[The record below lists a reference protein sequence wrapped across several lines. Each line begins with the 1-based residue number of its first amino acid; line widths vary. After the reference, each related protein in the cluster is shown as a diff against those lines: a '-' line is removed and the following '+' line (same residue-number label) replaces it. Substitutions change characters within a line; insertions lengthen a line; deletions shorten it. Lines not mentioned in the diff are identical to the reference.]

1 MSNQSN
7 AASRVEG
14 APFSMKAIM
23 GPMMAIVV
31 GMIMVILDSTVMNIA
46 VPVLMHDFGT
56 TVNTMQWS
64 ITAYTLALSAVIPLA
79 GWLTD
84 RFGAKQIFL
93 ITIFLFTAGSL
104 LCSFAATPEQ
114 LIVYRIIQ
122 GIGGGM
128 VQPIGM
134 AIIFKLAPPN
144 KQGAVMGMLG
154 IPMMLGP
161 ALGPVLGGYLL
172 EYATWHWIFLINLP
186 IGIIA
191 ILVGLKFLPRVE
203 RKTVPALDFWGMLLA
218 PIAFATLSYAVSEGG
233 KDWGSKNTIVSLIV
247 GIVALLLF
255 IIVELRHRQPLLEL
269 RVFKSWDF
277 TLGIVTSWLSTMALF
292 GSFLFVPMYMQ
303 QVFHYA
309 PLKTGFMILPQVAM
323 TGLFMPFGG
332 KLFDKFGARAVSV
345 VGIALISAGMFYMS
359 QIQADSGAGY
369 VITATMI
376 MGAGM
381 GLSMMPVNTH
391 ILKVAPRHLV
401 GRVTPLTSAA
411 QQVVVSFAVAGLAS
425 YMSTRVVDHMAA
437 NKGDAAVSLV
447 SAFGD
452 TFFIAGCIG
461 AAGALLALLLRKP
474 KVAED
479 AEASD
484 QAQAPVMMGH

>member
-1 MSNQSN
+1 MSNHSN
-7 AASRVEG
+7 AVATPDG
-14 APFSMKAIM
+14 APFSMRSIM
-23 GPMMAIVV
+23 GPLMAIVV

-46 VPVLMHDFGT
+46 LPTLMEDFKST
-56 TVNTMQWS
+56 INTMQWS

-93 ITIFLFTAGSL
+93 ITIFLFAAGSL
-104 LCSFAATPEQ
+104 LCSFASTPEQ
-114 LIVYRIIQ
+114 LIIYRIIQ

-191 ILVGLKFLPRVE
+191 ILVGLRYLPRVE
-203 RKTVPALDFWGMLLA
+203 RKSVPALDFWGMLLA

-233 KDWGSKNTIVSLIV
+233 KDWGSTHTIIGLIV
-247 GIVALLLF
+247 GIVALVAF
-255 IIVELRHRQPLLEL
+255 IFVELRHKQPLLEL
-269 RVFKSWDF
+269 RVFGSADF
-277 TLGIVTSWLSTMALF
+277 TLGIVTSWLMFMALF

-303 QVFHYA
+303 QVFHYS

-323 TGLFMPFGG
+323 TGIFMPIGG
-332 KLFDKFGARAVSV
+332 KLFDKFGARIVCV
-345 VGIALISAGMFYMS
+345 VGIAFVAAGMFYMS
-359 QIQADSGAGY
+359 QIQADSGASY
-369 VITATMI
+369 VITAIMI
-376 MGAGM
+376 MGVGM

-391 ILKVAPRHLV
+391 ILKAAPRRLV
-401 GRVTPLTSAA
+401 DRVTPLTSAA

-425 YMSTRVVDHMAA
+425 YLSTRVADHMASS
-437 NKGDAAVSLV
+437 KGDQGVSLV
-447 SAFGD
+447 AAFGD
-452 TFFIAGCIG
+452 TFFIAGCL
-461 AAGALLALLLRKP
+461 AVAGAILALTLRKP
-474 KVAED
+474 KPAEGD
-479 AEASD
+479 GTEGVH
-484 QAQAPVMMGH
+484 APVMMH

>member
-1 MSNQSN
+1 MSNLSH
-7 AASRVEG
+7 AVAGTDS
-14 APFSMKAIM
+14 APFSMRAII
-23 GPMMAIVV
+23 GPLMAIVV

-46 VPVLMHDFGT
+46 LPVLMEDFGS

-84 RFGAKQIFL
+84 RFGAKQIFM
-93 ITIFLFTAGSL
+93 ITILLFTAGSV
-104 LCSFAATPEQ
+104 LCSFATTPEQ

-191 ILVGLKFLPRVE
+191 IMAGLRYLPRVE
-203 RKTVPALDFWGMLLA
+203 RRTVPRLDIGGILLA
-218 PIAFATLSYAVSEGG
+218 PIAFATLSYAFSEAGE
-233 KDWGSKNTIVSLIV
+233 DWGATTTLVSLGI
-247 GIVALLLF
+247 GIVALVWF
-255 IIVELRHRQPLLEL
+255 IIVELRHEQPLLEL
-269 RVFKSWDF
+269 RVFKSFDF
-277 TLGIVTSWLSTMALF
+277 SVGIVASWLSTMALF

-303 QVFHYA
+303 QVFGYE

-323 TGLFMPFGG
+323 TGVFMPIGG
-332 KLFDKFGARAVSV
+332 KIFDKYGARGVSV
-345 VGIALISAGMFYMS
+345 VGISLVAVGMFYMS
-359 QIQADSGAGY
+359 QIQADSDAGFL
-369 VITATMI
+369 IGATMF

-381 GLSMMPVNTH
+381 GLSMMPINTH
-391 ILKVAPRHLV
+391 ILKVAPRRLV

-425 YMSTRVVDHMAA
+425 YMSSRLIDHMATSE
-437 NKGDAAVSLV
+437 GDQVGPMVA
-447 SAFGD
+447 AFGD
-452 TFFIAGCIG
+452 TFFVAGCI
-461 AAGALLALLLRKP
+461 AVVGALLAILLRKP
-474 KVAED
+474 KVAYD
-479 AEASD
+479 TSD
-484 QAQAPVMMGH
+484 DGIEAPVMMGH

>member
-1 MSNQSN
+1 MSSQTNVG
-7 AASRVEG
+7 AVAEG
-14 APFSMKAIM
+14 TPFSMKAIM

-46 VPVLMHDFGT
+46 MPVLMDDFGT

-104 LCSFAATPEQ
+104 LCSFATTPEQ

-191 ILVGLKFLPRVE
+191 IMVGLKYLPRVE
-203 RKTVPALDFWGMLLA
+203 RKTVPRLDIWGIILA

-233 KDWGSKNTIVSLIV
+233 EDWGSANTLISLGV
-247 GIVALLLF
+247 GIVALVLF
-255 IIVELRHRQPLLEL
+255 IIVEFRHEQPLLEL
-269 RVFKSWDF
+269 RVFKSYDF
-277 TLGIVTSWLSTMALF
+277 TIGIVASWLSTMALF

-303 QVFHYA
+303 QVFGYE

-323 TGLFMPFGG
+323 TGLFMPIGG
-332 KLFDKFGARAVSV
+332 KLFDKFGARGVSV
-345 VGIALISAGMFYMS
+345 VGIAFVAAGMFYMS
-359 QIQADSGAGY
+359 QIQANSGAGY
-369 VITATMI
+369 VIIATML
-376 MGAGM
+376 MGIGM
-381 GLSMMPVNTH
+381 GLSMMPINTH
-391 ILKVAPRHLV
+391 ILKVAPRRLV

-425 YMSTRVVDHMAA
+425 YMSSRFADHMAA
-437 NKGDAAVSLV
+437 NNNDEAASSVLS
-447 SAFGD
+447 FGD
-452 TFFIAGCIG
+452 TFFVAGCI
-461 AAGALLALLLRKP
+461 AVAGALLAILLRKP
-474 KVAED
+474 KVAEEED
-479 AEASD
+479 GETVN
-484 QAQAPVMMGH
+484 APVMMH

>member
-1 MSNQSN
+1 MSSQTNVG
-7 AASRVEG
+7 AAVEE

-46 VPVLMHDFGT
+46 LPTLMSDFDS

-84 RFGAKQIFL
+84 RFGAKQVFL
-93 ITIFLFTAGSL
+93 ITIFLFTAGSI
-104 LCSFAATPEQ
+104 LCSFATTPEQ
-114 LIVYRIIQ
+114 LIIYRIIQ
-122 GIGGGM
+122 GVGGGM

-191 ILVGLKFLPRVE
+191 IMVGLRYLPKVE
-203 RKTVPALDFWGMLLA
+203 RKSVPALDFWGMLLA

-233 KDWGSKNTIVSLIV
+233 KDWGSTNTIVSLIV
-247 GIVALLLF
+247 GGVALVLF
-255 IIVELRHRQPLLEL
+255 IIVELLHKQPLLEL
-269 RVFKSWDF
+269 RVFGSSDF
-277 TLGIVTSWLSTMALF
+277 TIGIFASWLMTMALF

-303 QVFHYA
+303 QVFHYE

-323 TGLFMPFGG
+323 TGLFMPIGG
-332 KLFDKFGARAVSV
+332 KLFDKFGARVVSV
-345 VGIALISAGMFYMS
+345 VGIGFIAAGLFYMS
-359 QIQADSGAGY
+359 QIHADSGAGY

-376 MGAGM
+376 MGVGM

-391 ILKVAPRHLV
+391 ILKVAPRKLV
-401 GRVTPLTSAA
+401 GRVTPLVSAA
-411 QQVVVSFAVAGLAS
+411 QQVVVSFAIAGLAS
-425 YMSTRVVDHMAA
+425 YMGNRIEDHMAA
-437 NKGDAAVSLV
+437 TKGDAAVSLV

-452 TFFIAGCIG
+452 TFLVAGCI
-461 AAGALLALLLRKP
+461 AVAGALLAILLRRP
-474 KVAED
+474 KVAEED
-479 AEASD
+479 AGEAVN
-484 QAQAPVMMGH
+484 APVMMH

>member
-1 MSNQSN
+1 MSSVTNVGS
-7 AASRVEG
+7 AAEE

-46 VPVLMHDFGT
+46 LPTLMSDFDS

-104 LCSFAATPEQ
+104 LCSFATTPEQ
-114 LIVYRIIQ
+114 LILYRIIQ
-122 GIGGGM
+122 GVGGGM

-191 ILVGLKFLPRVE
+191 IMVGLRFLPKVE

-233 KDWGSKNTIVSLIV
+233 KDWGSTSTLVSL
-247 GIVALLLF
+247 GIGIAALLLF
-255 IIVELRHRQPLLEL
+255 IIVELRHKQPLLEL
-269 RVFKSWDF
+269 RVFGSSDF
-277 TLGIVTSWLSTMALF
+277 TIGMFASWLMTMALF

-303 QVFHYA
+303 QVFHYE

-323 TGLFMPFGG
+323 TGLFMPIGG
-332 KLFDKFGARAVSV
+332 KLFDKFGARVVSM
-345 VGIALISAGMFYMS
+345 VGIGFVAAGLFYMS
-359 QIQADSGAGY
+359 QIAADSGAGY
-369 VITATMI
+369 VITATMM
-376 MGAGM
+376 MGVGM

-391 ILKVAPRHLV
+391 ILKVAPRKLV
-401 GRVTPLTSAA
+401 GRVTPLVSAA
-411 QQVVVSFAVAGLAS
+411 QQVIVSFAIAGLAS
-425 YMSTRVVDHMAA
+425 YMGNRVESHMTAT
-437 NKGDAAVSLV
+437 KGDAAASLV

-452 TFFIAGCIG
+452 TFLVAGCI
-461 AAGALLALLLRKP
+461 AVAGALLAILLRRP
-474 KVAED
+474 KD
-479 AEASD
+479 AEEEGGDAVN
-484 QAQAPVMMGH
+484 APVMMH

>member
-1 MSNQSN
+1 MSNQSS
-7 AASRVEG
+7 AVASAE

-23 GPMMAIVV
+23 GPLMAIVV

-46 VPVLMHDFGT
+46 LPTLMEDFKS

-93 ITIFLFTAGSL
+93 LTIFLFAAGSL
-104 LCSFAATPEQ
+104 LCSFATTPEQ
-114 LIVYRIIQ
+114 LIIYRIIQ

-186 IGIIA
+186 IGVIA
-191 ILVGLKFLPRVE
+191 ILVGLRYLPRVE
-203 RKTVPALDFWGMLLA
+203 RKVVPALDFWGMLLA

-233 KDWGSKNTIVSLIV
+233 KDWGSLHTIISLIIGV
-247 GIVALLLF
+247 VALVLF
-255 IIVELRHRQPLLEL
+255 IAVELNHKQPLLEL
-269 RVFKSWDF
+269 RVFRSGDF
-277 TLGIVTSWLSTMALF
+277 TVGIITSWLMFMALF

-323 TGLFMPFGG
+323 TGVFMPIGG
-332 KLFDKFGARAVSV
+332 KLFDKFGARLVCV
-345 VGIALISAGMFYMS
+345 VGIAFVAAGMFYMS

-376 MGAGM
+376 MGVGM

-391 ILKVAPRHLV
+391 ILKAAPRRLV
-401 GRVTPLTSAA
+401 DRVTPLTSAA

-425 YMSTRVVDHMAA
+425 YLSTRVADHMAET
-437 NKGDAAVSLV
+437 KGDQGVSLV

-452 TFFIAGCIG
+452 TFFIAGCI
-461 AAGALLALLLRKP
+461 AVAGALLAIALRKP
-474 KVAED
+474 KASED
-479 AEASD
+479 DSTEGAH
-484 QAQAPVMMGH
+484 APVMMH

>member
-1 MSNQSN
+1 MSNHPN
-7 AASRVEG
+7 AIATE
-14 APFSMKAIM
+14 APFSMRAII
-23 GPMMAIVV
+23 GPLMAIVV

-46 VPVLMHDFGT
+46 LPTLMEDFGS

-84 RFGAKQIFL
+84 RFGAKQIFML
-93 ITIFLFTAGSL
+93 TIFLFTAGSV
-104 LCSFAATPEQ
+104 LCSFATTPEQ
-114 LIVYRIIQ
+114 LILYRIIQ
-122 GIGGGM
+122 GVGGGM

-191 ILVGLKFLPRVE
+191 IIVGLRYLPKVE

-233 KDWGSKNTIVSLIV
+233 KDWSSTNFLISLAI
-247 GIVALLLF
+247 GVAALVAF
-255 IIVELRHRQPLLEL
+255 IIVELLHKQPLLEL
-269 RVFKSWDF
+269 RVFGSSDF
-277 TLGIVTSWLSTMALF
+277 TIGIFASWLMTMALF

-303 QVFHYA
+303 QVFHYE

-323 TGLFMPFGG
+323 TGVFMPIGG
-332 KLFDKFGARAVSV
+332 KLFDKFGARVVSV
-345 VGIALISAGMFYMS
+345 VGIGFVAAGLFYLS

-376 MGAGM
+376 MGVGM

-391 ILKVAPRHLV
+391 ILKVAPRRLV
-401 GRVTPLTSAA
+401 GRVTPLVSAA

-425 YMSTRVVDHMAA
+425 YLGTRVEDHMAA
-437 NKGDAAVSLV
+437 AKGDAAAALV

-452 TFFIAGCIG
+452 TFMVAGCI
-461 AAGALLALLLRKP
+461 AVAGALLAILLRKP
-474 KVAED
+474 KVTEEED
-479 AEASD
+479 GDAVN
-484 QAQAPVMMGH
+484 APVMMGH

>member
-1 MSNQSN
+1 MSSQTNVG
-7 AASRVEG
+7 AAAEG

-46 VPVLMHDFGT
+46 MPALMGDFDANI
-56 TVNTMQWS
+56 NTMQWS
-64 ITAYTLALSAVIPLA
+64 ITAYTLSLSAVIPLA

-93 ITIFLFTAGSL
+93 ITIFLFTAGSV
-104 LCSFAATPEQ
+104 LCSFATTPEQ
-114 LIVYRIIQ
+114 LIIYRIIQ

-191 ILVGLKFLPRVE
+191 ILVGLRYLPKVE

-233 KDWGSKNTIVSLIV
+233 EDWGATNTLVSLAV
-247 GIVALLLF
+247 GIVALVLF
-255 IIVELRHRQPLLEL
+255 IIVELRHKQPLLEL
-269 RVFKSWDF
+269 RVFGSFDF
-277 TLGIVTSWLSTMALF
+277 TIGIVTSWLSTMALF
-292 GSFLFVPMYMQ
+292 GSFLFVPLYMQ
-303 QVFHYA
+303 QVFGYE

-323 TGLFMPFGG
+323 TGLFMPIGG
-332 KLFDKFGARAVSV
+332 KLFDKFGARVVSI
-345 VGIALISAGMFYMS
+345 VGIAFIAAGLFYMS

-369 VITATMI
+369 VIIATML
-376 MGAGM
+376 MGVGM

-391 ILKVAPRHLV
+391 ILKVAPRNLV
-401 GRVTPLTSAA
+401 GRVTPLVSAA

-425 YMSTRVVDHMAA
+425 YMGTRTEDHMAS
-437 NKGDAAVSLV
+437 NQGDLAASLV

-452 TFFIAGCIG
+452 TFLVAGIIAV
-461 AAGALLALLLRKP
+461 AGALLAFLLRKP
-474 KVAED
+474 KIAEED
-479 AEASD
+479 GGEAVN
-484 QAQAPVMMGH
+484 APVMMH

>member
-1 MSNQSN
+1 
-7 AASRVEG
+7 
-14 APFSMKAIM
+14 MKAIM
-23 GPMMAIVV
+23 GPLMAIVV

-46 VPVLMHDFGT
+46 LPTLMDDFKS

-84 RFGAKQIFL
+84 RFGAKRVFL
-93 ITIFLFTAGSL
+93 ITIFLFTAGSI

-114 LIVYRIIQ
+114 LIIYRVIQ

-191 ILVGLKFLPRVE
+191 ILVGLKYLPKVE
-203 RKTVPALDFWGMLLA
+203 RKTVPTLDFWGMLLA

-233 KDWGSKNTIVSLIV
+233 KDWGSTNTIVSLIV
-247 GIVALLLF
+247 GIVALVLF
-255 IIVELRHRQPLLEL
+255 IIVEFLHKQPLLEL
-269 RVFKSWDF
+269 RVFKSADF
-277 TLGIVTSWLSTMALF
+277 TIGIVASWLMTMGLF

-303 QVFHYA
+303 QVFHYE

-323 TGLFMPFGG
+323 TGLFMPIGG
-332 KLFDKFGARAVSV
+332 RLFDRFGARIVST
-345 VGIALISAGMFYMS
+345 VGIALVAAGLFYMS

-391 ILKVAPRHLV
+391 ILKVAPRRLV

-425 YMSTRVVDHMAA
+425 YMGTRIEDHMAA
-437 NKGDAAVSLV
+437 TKGDAAVSLV

-452 TFFIAGCIG
+452 TFFVAGCI
-461 AAGALLALLLRKP
+461 AVAGALLAILLRRP
-474 KVAED
+474 KAVKDDD
-479 AEASD
+479 AASD
-484 QAQAPVMMGH
+484 QANAPVMIGH

>member
-1 MSNQSN
+1 MSNHSN
-7 AASRVEG
+7 AAAALED

-23 GPMMAIVV
+23 GPLMAIVV

-46 VPVLMHDFGT
+46 LPTLMDDFKSS
-56 TVNTMQWS
+56 VNTMQWS

-84 RFGAKQIFL
+84 RFGAKQVFL
-93 ITIFLFTAGSL
+93 ITIFLFAAGSL
-104 LCSFAATPEQ
+104 LCSFATTPEQ
-114 LIVYRIIQ
+114 LIIYRVIQ

-191 ILVGLKFLPRVE
+191 ILVGLKYLPKVE
-203 RKTVPALDFWGMLLA
+203 RKTVPELDIWGMLLA

-233 KDWGSKNTIVSLIV
+233 KDWGSTKTIVGLIIGV
-247 GIVALLLF
+247 VALVLF
-255 IIVELRHRQPLLEL
+255 IFVELRHKQPLLEL
-269 RVFKSWDF
+269 RAFKSADF
-277 TLGIVTSWLSTMALF
+277 TVGMVTSWLMFMALF

-303 QVFHYA
+303 QVFHYE

-323 TGLFMPFGG
+323 TGLFMPIGG
-332 KLFDKFGARAVSV
+332 KLFDKFGARAVCV
-345 VGIALISAGMFYMS
+345 VGVAFVAAGMFYMS
-359 QIQADSGAGY
+359 QIQADSGAGF
-369 VITATMI
+369 VIIATMI
-376 MGAGM
+376 MGVGM

-391 ILKVAPRHLV
+391 ILKAAPRHLV

-425 YMSTRVVDHMAA
+425 YLSTRIADHMAA
-437 NKGDAAVSLV
+437 TKGDAAVSLV
-447 SAFGD
+447 AGFGD
-452 TFFIAGCIG
+452 TFFIAGCI
-461 AAGALLALLLRKP
+461 ATAGALLAILLRKP
-474 KVAED
+474 KVAEG
-479 AEASD
+479 ETSD
-484 QAQAPVMMGH
+484 QVNAPVMMH

>member
-1 MSNQSN
+1 
-7 AASRVEG
+7 
-14 APFSMKAIM
+14 MKAII
-23 GPMMAIVV
+23 GPLMAIVV

-46 VPVLMHDFGT
+46 MPTLIKDFGSS
-56 TVNTMQWS
+56 VNTMQWS

-104 LCSFAATPEQ
+104 LCSFATTPEE
-114 LIVYRIIQ
+114 LIVYRILQ

-191 ILVGLKFLPRVE
+191 ILVGLRYLPKVE
-203 RKTVPALDFWGMLLA
+203 RKTVPALDTWGMLLA
-218 PIAFATLSYAVSEGG
+218 PIAFAALSYAVSEGG
-233 KDWGSKNTIVSLIV
+233 KDWDSTNTIVSLSV

-255 IIVELRHRQPLLEL
+255 IIVEFRHKQPLLEL
-269 RVFKSWDF
+269 RVFKSYDF
-277 TLGIVTSWLSTMALF
+277 SIGIVASWLSTMALF

-303 QVFHYA
+303 QVFGYE
-309 PLKTGFMILPQVAM
+309 PLKTGLMILPQVAM
-323 TGLFMPFGG
+323 TGLFMPIGG
-332 KLFDKFGARAVSV
+332 KLFDKFGARGVTV
-345 VGIALISAGMFYMS
+345 VGIAFVAAGLFYLS
-359 QIQADSGAGY
+359 QIQADSGAGF
-369 VITATMI
+369 VITATML
-376 MGAGM
+376 MGVGM

-391 ILKVAPRHLV
+391 ILKVAPRRLV

-425 YMSTRVVDHMAA
+425 YLGTRTADHMAE
-437 NKGDAAVSLV
+437 NKGDIPLSLV

-452 TFFIAGCIG
+452 TFFIAGCI
-461 AAGALLALLLRKP
+461 AVAGAVLALLLRKP
-474 KVAED
+474 KVTEEGGAED
-479 AEASD
+479 
-484 QAQAPVMMGH
+484 QVNAPVMMGH

>member
-1 MSNQSN
+1 MSNYSN
-7 AASRVEG
+7 AVAATEE

-23 GPMMAIVV
+23 GPLMAIVV

-46 VPVLMHDFGT
+46 LPTLMDDFKSS
-56 TVNTMQWS
+56 VNTMQWS

-93 ITIFLFTAGSL
+93 ITIFLFAAGSL
-104 LCSFAATPEQ
+104 LCSFATTPEQ
-114 LIVYRIIQ
+114 LIAYRVIQ

-191 ILVGLKFLPRVE
+191 ILVGLKYLPRVE
-203 RKTVPALDFWGMLLA
+203 RKTVPELDIWGMFLA

-233 KDWGSKNTIVSLIV
+233 KDWGSTKTIVGLIV
-247 GIVALLLF
+247 GFVALVLF
-255 IIVELRHRQPLLEL
+255 IIVELRHKQPLLEL
-269 RVFKSWDF
+269 RAFKSPDF
-277 TLGIVTSWLSTMALF
+277 TIGMVTSWLMFMALF

-303 QVFHYA
+303 QVFHYE

-323 TGLFMPFGG
+323 TGLFMPIGG
-332 KLFDKFGARAVSV
+332 KLFDKFGARAVCV
-345 VGIALISAGMFYMS
+345 VGVAFVAAGMFYMS
-359 QIQADSGAGY
+359 QIQADSGSGF
-369 VITATMI
+369 VIIATMI
-376 MGAGM
+376 MGVGM

-391 ILKVAPRHLV
+391 ILKAAPRHLV

-425 YMSTRVVDHMAA
+425 YLSTRMTDHMTTS
-437 NKGDAAVSLV
+437 KGDAAVSLV
-447 SAFGD
+447 AAFGD
-452 TFFIAGCIG
+452 TFFIAGCI
-461 AAGALLALLLRKP
+461 ATAGALLAILLRKP
-474 KVAED
+474 KAVEG
-479 AEASD
+479 EATD
-484 QAQAPVMMGH
+484 QVNAPVMMH

>member
-1 MSNQSN
+1 MSNHSN
-7 AASRVEG
+7 AIAAVDD

-23 GPMMAIVV
+23 GPLMAIVV

-46 VPVLMHDFGT
+46 LPVLMDDFKAS
-56 TVNTMQWS
+56 VNTMQWS

-93 ITIFLFTAGSL
+93 ITIFLFAAGSL
-104 LCSFAATPEQ
+104 LCSFATTPEQ
-114 LIVYRIIQ
+114 LIIYRIIQ

-186 IGIIA
+186 IGIVA
-191 ILVGLKFLPRVE
+191 ILVGLKYLPKVE
-203 RKTVPALDFWGMLLA
+203 RKAVPSLDIWGMLLA
-218 PIAFATLSYAVSEGG
+218 PVAFATLSYAVSEGG
-233 KDWGSKNTIVSLIV
+233 KDWGSARTIVGLVIGV
-247 GIVALLLF
+247 VALVLF
-255 IIVELRHRQPLLEL
+255 IIVELRHKEPLLEL
-269 RVFKSWDF
+269 RVFKSPDF
-277 TLGIVTSWLSTMALF
+277 TIGIVTSWLMFMALF

-309 PLKTGFMILPQVAM
+309 PLKTGLMILPQVAM
-323 TGLFMPFGG
+323 TGLFMPIGG
-332 KLFDKFGARAVSV
+332 KLFDKFGARAVCV
-345 VGIALISAGMFYMS
+345 IGIAFVAAGMFYMS
-359 QIQADSGAGY
+359 QIQADSGRGY

-376 MGAGM
+376 MGVGM

-391 ILKVAPRHLV
+391 ILKAAPRRLV

-425 YMSTRVVDHMAA
+425 YLSTRIGDHMASGKSDEA
-437 NKGDAAVSLV
+437 TSLV
-447 SAFGD
+447 AAFGD
-452 TFFIAGCIG
+452 TFFVAGVIAV
-461 AAGALLALLLRKP
+461 AGALLALLLRKP
-474 KVAED
+474 KASEED
-479 AEASD
+479 ADSAD
-484 QAQAPVMMGH
+484 QVNAPIMMH

>member
-1 MSNQSN
+1 MSNHSN
-7 AASRVEG
+7 AIASEN

-46 VPVLMHDFGT
+46 LPTLVKDFET
-56 TVNTMQWS
+56 SRNTMQWS

-84 RFGAKQIFL
+84 RFGAKQVFL
-93 ITIFLFTAGSL
+93 ITIFLFAAGSL

-114 LIVYRIIQ
+114 LIIYRVIQ

-134 AIIFKLAPPN
+134 AIIFKLAPPS
-144 KQGAVMGMLG
+144 KQGAVMGLLG

-191 ILVGLKFLPRVE
+191 ILVGLRYLPKVE
-203 RKTVPALDFWGMLLA
+203 RKTVPMLDFWGMLLA

-233 KDWGSKNTIVSLIV
+233 KDWGSTKTLISLGV
-247 GIVALLLF
+247 GVVALLLF
-255 IIVELRHRQPLLEL
+255 ILVESRHKQPLLEL
-269 RVFKSWDF
+269 RVFKTPAF
-277 TLGIVTSWLSTMALF
+277 TLGIVTSWLSAMALF

-303 QVFHYA
+303 DVLQYST
-309 PLKTGFMILPQVAM
+309 LKTAFMILPQVAM
-323 TGLFMPFGG
+323 TGLFMPIGG

-345 VGIALISAGMFYMS
+345 VGIGLIAAGLFYLS

-369 VITATMI
+369 VITATMV
-376 MGAGM
+376 MGVGM

-391 ILKVAPRHLV
+391 VLKAAPRKLV
-401 GRVTPLTSAA
+401 GRVTPLVSAA
-411 QQVVVSFAVAGLAS
+411 QQVVVSFAVAGLVS
-425 YMSTRVVDHMAA
+425 YMTTRIGDHMAES
-437 NKGDAAVSLV
+437 KGDLAAATLSG
-447 SAFGD
+447 FGD
-452 TFFIAGCIG
+452 TFLLAGCIG
-461 AAGALLALLLRKP
+461 AAGALLALTLRRP
-474 KVAED
+474 KAAKDDGED
-479 AEASD
+479 
-484 QAQAPVMMGH
+484 QVNAPVMMH

>member
-1 MSNQSN
+1 M
-7 AASRVEG
+7 R
-14 APFSMKAIM
+14 AIM
-23 GPMMAIVV
+23 GPLMAIVV

-46 VPVLMHDFGT
+46 LPTLMEDFKSS
-56 TVNTMQWS
+56 VNTMQWS

-93 ITIFLFTAGSL
+93 ITIFLFAAGSL
-104 LCSFAATPEQ
+104 LCSFATTPEQ
-114 LIVYRIIQ
+114 LIIYRIIQ

-186 IGIIA
+186 IGVIA
-191 ILVGLKFLPRVE
+191 ILVGLKYLPRVE

-233 KDWGSKNTIVSLIV
+233 KDWGSAKTIISLIV
-247 GIVALLLF
+247 GIVALVWF
-255 IIVELRHRQPLLEL
+255 IFVELRHKQPLLEL
-269 RVFKSWDF
+269 RVFRSADF
-277 TLGIVTSWLSTMALF
+277 TIGIVTSWLMFMALF

-323 TGLFMPFGG
+323 TGVFMPIGG
-332 KLFDKFGARAVSV
+332 KLFDKFGARFVCV
-345 VGIALISAGMFYMS
+345 VGIAFVAAGMFYMS

-376 MGAGM
+376 MGVGM

-391 ILKVAPRHLV
+391 ILKAAPRRLV
-401 GRVTPLTSAA
+401 DRVTPLTSAA

-425 YMSTRVVDHMAA
+425 YLSTRMADHMADS
-437 NKGDAAVSLV
+437 KGDQGVSLV
-447 SAFGD
+447 ASFGD
-452 TFFIAGCIG
+452 TFFIAGCI
-461 AAGALLALLLRKP
+461 AVAGALLAIALRKP
-474 KVAED
+474 KASED
-479 AEASD
+479 DGTEGVH
-484 QAQAPVMMGH
+484 APVMMH

>member
-1 MSNQSN
+1 MSSVTNVGT
-7 AASRVEG
+7 AAEE

-46 VPVLMHDFGT
+46 MPVLMDDFQT
-56 TVNTMQWS
+56 SVNTMQWS

-104 LCSFAATPEQ
+104 LCSFATTPEQ
-114 LIVYRIIQ
+114 LIIYRIIQ
-122 GIGGGM
+122 GVGGGM

-144 KQGAVMGMLG
+144 KQGAVMGLLG

-191 ILVGLKFLPRVE
+191 ILVGLRFLPRVE
-203 RKTVPALDFWGMLLA
+203 RRTVPRLDLMGIILA

-233 KDWGSKNTIVSLIV
+233 KDWGSTNTLVSLAV
-247 GIVALLLF
+247 GVVALVLF
-255 IIVELRHRQPLLEL
+255 FIAELRHDQPLLEL
-269 RVFKSWDF
+269 RVFKSFDF
-277 TLGIVTSWLSTMALF
+277 SLGIVTSWLSTMALF

-303 QVFHYA
+303 QVFGYE

-323 TGLFMPFGG
+323 TGLFMPIGG
-332 KLFDKFGARAVSV
+332 KLFDKFGARVVSI
-345 VGIALISAGMFYMS
+345 VGIAFIAGGLFYMS

-369 VITATMI
+369 VITATML
-376 MGAGM
+376 MGVGM

-391 ILKVAPRHLV
+391 ILKVAPRKLV
-401 GRVTPLTSAA
+401 GRVTPLVSAA

-425 YMSTRVVDHMAA
+425 YMGTRIEDHMGAT
-437 NKGDAAVSLV
+437 KGDAPAALLA
-447 SAFGD
+447 AFGD
-452 TFFIAGCIG
+452 TFLVAGCI
-461 AAGALLALLLRKP
+461 AVAGALLAFLLRKP
-474 KVAED
+474 KVTQEED
-479 AEASD
+479 GDAVN
-484 QAQAPVMMGH
+484 APVMMH

>member
-1 MSNQSN
+1 
-7 AASRVEG
+7 
-14 APFSMKAIM
+14 MKAIM
-23 GPMMAIVV
+23 GPLMAIVV
-31 GMIMVILDSTVMNIA
+31 GMIMVILDSTVMNVA
-46 VPVLMHDFGT
+46 LPTLMDDFGA

-93 ITIFLFTAGSL
+93 ITIFLFAAGSL
-104 LCSFAATPEQ
+104 LCSFATTPEQ
-114 LIVYRIIQ
+114 LIIYRIIQ

-191 ILVGLKFLPRVE
+191 ILVGLKYLPRVE
-203 RKTVPALDFWGMLLA
+203 RKTVPELDIWGMLLA
-218 PIAFATLSYAVSEGG
+218 PIAFATLSYSVSEGG
-233 KDWGSKNTIVSLIV
+233 KDWGSTNTIVSLSV
-247 GIVALLLF
+247 GIVALVLF
-255 IIVELRHRQPLLEL
+255 IIVELRHKQPLLEL
-269 RVFKSWDF
+269 RVFKSADF
-277 TLGIVTSWLSTMALF
+277 TIGIVTSWLMFMALF

-332 KLFDKFGARAVSV
+332 KLFDKFGARAICV
-345 VGIALISAGMFYMS
+345 VGIAFVAAGMFYMS

-369 VITATMI
+369 IITATMI
-376 MGAGM
+376 MGVGM

-391 ILKVAPRHLV
+391 ILKAAPRRLV

-425 YMSTRVVDHMAA
+425 YLSTRTVDHMAA
-437 NKGDAAVSLV
+437 SNGDKGISLV
-447 SAFGD
+447 AAFGD
-452 TFFIAGCIG
+452 TFFVAGCI
-461 AAGALLALLLRKP
+461 AVAGAVLAIALRNP
-474 KVAED
+474 KTSED
-479 AEASD
+479 GGAEASD
-484 QAQAPVMMGH
+484 EVHAPVMMGH

>member
-1 MSNQSN
+1 
-7 AASRVEG
+7 
-14 APFSMKAIM
+14 MKAIM
-23 GPMMAIVV
+23 GPLMAIVV

-46 VPVLMHDFGT
+46 LPTLMEDFGSS
-56 TVNTMQWS
+56 VNTMQWS

-93 ITIFLFTAGSL
+93 ITIFLFAAGSL

-114 LIVYRIIQ
+114 LIIYRIIQ
-122 GIGGGM
+122 GVGGGM

-186 IGIIA
+186 IGVIA
-191 ILVGLKFLPRVE
+191 ILVGLRYLPKVE
-203 RKTVPALDFWGMLLA
+203 RRSVPALDFWGMLLA
-218 PIAFATLSYAVSEGG
+218 PIAFSTLSYAVSEGG
-233 KDWGSKNTIVSLIV
+233 KDWGSANTIVSLIV
-247 GIVALLLF
+247 GVVALVAF
-255 IIVELRHRQPLLEL
+255 IFVEFRHKQPLLEL
-269 RVFKSWDF
+269 RVFKSTDF
-277 TLGIVTSWLSTMALF
+277 TIGIITSWLMFMALF

-323 TGLFMPFGG
+323 TGLFMPIGG
-332 KLFDKFGARAVSV
+332 KLFDKFGARAVCV
-345 VGIALISAGMFYMS
+345 VGIAFVAAGMFYMS

-376 MGAGM
+376 MGVGM

-391 ILKVAPRHLV
+391 ILKAAPRRLV
-401 GRVTPLTSAA
+401 DRVTPLTSAA

-425 YMSTRVVDHMAA
+425 YLSTRVADHLATS
-437 NKGDAAVSLV
+437 KGDKGVSLV
-447 SAFGD
+447 AAFGD
-452 TFFIAGCIG
+452 TFFIAGCI
-461 AAGALLALLLRKP
+461 AVAGALLAIALRKP
-474 KVAED
+474 KASEGDSAEGVHT
-479 AEASD
+479 
-484 QAQAPVMMGH
+484 PVMMGH

>member
-1 MSNQSN
+1 MSNHSN
-7 AASRVEG
+7 AVAAAED
-14 APFSMKAIM
+14 APFSMKAII

-46 VPVLMHDFGT
+46 LPTLVKDFDST
-56 TVNTMQWS
+56 RNTMQWS

-84 RFGAKQIFL
+84 RFGAKQVFL
-93 ITIFLFTAGSL
+93 ITIFLFAAGSL

-114 LIVYRIIQ
+114 LIIYRVIQ

-191 ILVGLKFLPRVE
+191 ILVGLRYLPKVE
-203 RKTVPALDFWGMLLA
+203 RKTVPMLDFWGMLLA

-233 KDWGSKNTIVSLIV
+233 KDWGSTRTLVSLAV
-247 GIVALLLF
+247 GVVALVLF
-255 IIVELRHRQPLLEL
+255 IVVESRHKQPLLEL
-269 RVFKSWDF
+269 RVFKTPAF
-277 TLGIVTSWLSTMALF
+277 TLGIVTSWLSAMALF

-303 QVFHYA
+303 DVFEYST
-309 PLKTGFMILPQVAM
+309 LKTGFMILPQVAM
-323 TGLFMPFGG
+323 TGLFMPIGG
-332 KLFDKFGARAVSV
+332 KLFDKFGARIVSV
-345 VGIALISAGMFYMS
+345 VGIGLIAAGLFYLS
-359 QIQADSGAGY
+359 RIQADSGEGY

-376 MGAGM
+376 MGVGM

-391 ILKVAPRHLV
+391 VLKAAPRELV
-401 GRVTPLTSAA
+401 GRVTPLVSAA
-411 QQVVVSFAVAGLAS
+411 QQVVVSFAVAGLVS
-425 YMSTRVVDHMAA
+425 YMTTRIGDHMTES
-437 NKGDAAVSLV
+437 KGNLDAATLSG
-447 SAFGD
+447 FGD
-452 TFFIAGCIG
+452 TFLLAGCIG
-461 AAGALLALLLRKP
+461 AAGALLALTLRKP
-474 KVAED
+474 KVAETD
-479 AEASD
+479 GAD
-484 QAQAPVMMGH
+484 QVNAPVMMH

>member
-1 MSNQSN
+1 MSKLSKAVT
-7 AASRVEG
+7 AADDV
-14 APFSMKAIM
+14 PFSMKAIM
-23 GPMMAIVV
+23 GPLMAIVV

-46 VPVLMHDFGT
+46 LPTLMKDFGS

-93 ITIFLFTAGSL
+93 ITIFLFTAGSV
-104 LCSFAATPEQ
+104 LCSFATTPEQ
-114 LIVYRIIQ
+114 LIIYRIIQ
-122 GIGGGM
+122 GVGGGM

-191 ILVGLKFLPRVE
+191 IMVGLRYLPRVE
-203 RKTVPALDFWGMLLA
+203 RKTVPALDKWGMLLA

-233 KDWGSKNTIVSLIV
+233 KDWGSTNTIVSLCV
-247 GIVALLLF
+247 GIVALVLF
-255 IIVELRHRQPLLEL
+255 IIVELGHKQPLLEL
-269 RVFKSWDF
+269 RVFKSSDF
-277 TLGIVTSWLSTMALF
+277 TIGIVASWLSTMALF

-303 QVFHYA
+303 EVFGYA

-323 TGLFMPFGG
+323 TGLFMPIGG

-345 VGIALISAGMFYMS
+345 VGIAFVAAGLFIMS

-369 VITATMI
+369 VIMSTMI
-376 MGAGM
+376 MGVGM
-381 GLSMMPVNTH
+381 GLSMMPINTH
-391 ILKVAPRHLV
+391 ILKVAPRRLV

-425 YMSTRVVDHMAA
+425 YMSTRIVDHMAA
-437 NKGDAAVSLV
+437 TKGDKAVSLV

-452 TFFIAGCIG
+452 TFFVAGCI
-461 AAGALLALLLRKP
+461 AVAGALLAILLRKP

-479 AEASD
+479 DGSEKVN
-484 QAQAPVMMGH
+484 APVMMGH

>member
-1 MSNQSN
+1 MSSVTNVG
-7 AASRVEG
+7 AAAEE

-46 VPVLMHDFGT
+46 LPTLMSDFDS

-104 LCSFAATPEQ
+104 LCSFATTPEQ
-114 LIVYRIIQ
+114 LIIYRIIQ
-122 GIGGGM
+122 GVGGGM

-191 ILVGLKFLPRVE
+191 IMVGLRFLPKVE

-233 KDWGSKNTIVSLIV
+233 KDWGSTSTLVSL
-247 GIVALLLF
+247 GIGIAALLLF
-255 IIVELRHRQPLLEL
+255 ILVELRHKQPLLEL
-269 RVFKSWDF
+269 RVFGSSDF
-277 TLGIVTSWLSTMALF
+277 TIGMFASWLMTMALF

-303 QVFHYA
+303 QVFHYE

-323 TGLFMPFGG
+323 TGLFMPIGG
-332 KLFDKFGARAVSV
+332 KLFDKFGARVVSM
-345 VGIALISAGMFYMS
+345 VGIGFVAAGLFYMS
-359 QIQADSGAGY
+359 QIAADSGAGY
-369 VITATMI
+369 VITATMM
-376 MGAGM
+376 MGVGM

-391 ILKVAPRHLV
+391 ILKVAPRKLV
-401 GRVTPLTSAA
+401 GRVTPLVSAA
-411 QQVVVSFAVAGLAS
+411 QQVIVSFAIAGLAS
-425 YMSTRVVDHMAA
+425 YMANRVESHMTVT
-437 NKGDAAVSLV
+437 KGDAAAALV

-452 TFFIAGCIG
+452 TFLVAGCI
-461 AAGALLALLLRKP
+461 AVAGALLAILLRRP
-474 KVAED
+474 KD
-479 AEASD
+479 AEAEGGD
-484 QAQAPVMMGH
+484 AVNAPVMMH

>member
-1 MSNQSN
+1 MSNHSN
-7 AASRVEG
+7 AVATADG

-23 GPMMAIVV
+23 GPLMAIVV
-31 GMIMVILDSTVMNIA
+31 GMIMVILDSTIMNIA
-46 VPVLMHDFGT
+46 MPALMGDFGSNI
-56 TVNTMQWS
+56 NTMQWS

-93 ITIFLFTAGSL
+93 ITIFLFAAGSV

-114 LIVYRIIQ
+114 LIIYRIIQ
-122 GIGGGM
+122 AIGGGM

-191 ILVGLKFLPRVE
+191 IMVGLKYLPKVE

-233 KDWGSKNTIVSLIV
+233 KDWGSTNTLVSLSVGIVSLV
-247 GIVALLLF
+247 LF
-255 IIVELRHRQPLLEL
+255 IFVELRHKQPLLEL
-269 RVFKSWDF
+269 RVFKSSDF
-277 TLGIVTSWLSTMALF
+277 TIGIVTSWLSSMALF
-292 GSFLFVPMYMQ
+292 GSFLFVPLYMQ
-303 QVFHYA
+303 EVFLYS

-323 TGLFMPFGG
+323 TGLFMPIGG

-345 VGIALISAGMFYMS
+345 IGIGLIGAGLFYMS

-376 MGAGM
+376 MGVGM

-391 ILKVAPRHLV
+391 ILKVAPRRLV
-401 GRVTPLTSAA
+401 GRVTPLISAA
-411 QQVVVSFAVAGLAS
+411 QQVVVSFAVAGLSS
-425 YMSTRVVDHMAA
+425 YLFSRLGDHMTES
-437 NKGDAAVSLV
+437 KGDEAVSLV
-447 SAFGD
+447 AAYGD
-452 TFFIAGCIG
+452 TFFMAGGIAAVG
-461 AAGALLALLLRKP
+461 AVLALLLRKP

-479 AEASD
+479 DGEDAVN
-484 QAQAPVMMGH
+484 APIMMGH